1 MNAVLEAPRIQAPPI
16 AMPPGENELPCDD
29 GVPMETERHRLQ
41 MELLLNTLSPW
52 LGDKGYT
59 GGNMFL
65 YYSAA
70 QIKRN
75 DFIGPDVFVALD
87 VPRRERKSWVSWQ
100 EGKTPDVV
108 IELLSEST
116 AKYDK
121 TYKKSLYESV
131 LKVNEYFWFDPFN
144 PEDRA
149 GFRLNGTHY
158 QPLDSTP
165 LICET
170 LGLQLVLWQ
179 GCYGYAETTWL
190 RWASLEGE
198 LLPLA
203 AEMEAARA
211 NAETARA
218 NAETARADA
227 EAAAR
232 TAAERELEQ
241 LRAELARLKTT

>member
-1 MNAVLEAPRIQAPPI
+1 MNAFLETPRIQAPEI
-16 AMPPGENELPCDD
+16 TIPPSEDELPCDD

-52 LGDKGYT
+52 LGDKGYA

-70 QIKRN
+70 QIKHN

-116 AKYDK
+116 ARYDK
-121 TYKKSLYESV
+121 TTKKSLYESV
-131 LKVNEYFWFDPFN
+131 LKVSEYFWFDPFN

-149 GFRLNGTHY
+149 GFRLNGNHY
-158 QPLDSTP
+158 QPLDNP
-165 LICET
+165 LICQT

-179 GCYGYAETTWL
+179 GRYGYADATWL

-203 AEMEAARA
+203 AEREAIRANLEAARA
-211 NAETARA
+211 DT
-218 NAETARADA
+218 

-232 TAAERELEQ
+232 RTAELELEQ
-241 LRAELARLKTT
+241 LRAELARLKTA